1 MGCVR
6 WPHWRAGSVL
16 FESHW
21 AKVTRAD
28 CCSLHPHTAC
38 RLRNDFPP
46 LSFSQRGALH
56 QVHWVQNV
64 KFAVLQNSALHCL
77 LLVLAAVQFELQC
90 KDSGP
95 VSSPNSCSQN
105 APHALGFFM
114 PQTHQ
119 DKLTNSRPGVVWTDW
134 QIGLL
139 GGPVKAATLL
149 HQVVQPDYCSSS
161 STQSRLILQYTA
173 NTDCKI
179 LLNVCMSLYSENREV
194 NAELQALFFF
204 FFKSCP
210 LFSLE

>member
-1 MGCVR
+1 MR
-6 WPHWRAGSVL
+6 RPHINHS
-16 FESHW
+16 SH
-21 AKVTRAD
+21 
-28 CCSLHPHTAC
+28 SGPQ
-38 RLRNDFPP
+38 NDFPT
-46 LSFSQRGALH
+46 LFFSQRGALH

-134 QIGLL
+134 QIGFL

-149 HQVVQPDYCSSS
+149 HQLVQADYCSSS

-179 LLNVCMSLYSENREV
+179 LLNVCMSLYNESREV

-204 FFKSCP
+204 FFSNPVLYSHLSNATFYKLNVANVFTADSCVWH
-210 LFSLE
+210 